1 MKNIIS
7 FILLTIIYN
16 SSLSGK
22 NLNNWIQ
29 SNYFDSINTQIT
41 IDSFGYNFIIENVT
55 QDTLY
60 IFSSYI
66 DDKIIK
72 TDDLK
77 RISKRNDTL
86 IISFLPLIP
95 FVFTSKSDNLI
106 LNPSVFDKH
115 QIVYEFKMVLP
126 NSKIKLVLPK
136 EILIPETQNSKLY
149 CNFNE
154 QKIITERKLLKAKK
168 SAIIMLIE
176 HIIIRLDSLV

>member
-95 FVFTSKSDNLI
+95 FVFTSK
-106 LNPSVFDKH
+106 
-115 QIVYEFKMVLP
+115 
-126 NSKIKLVLPK
+126 
-136 EILIPETQNSKLY
+136 
-149 CNFNE
+149 
-154 QKIITERKLLKAKK
+154 II
-168 SAIIMLIE
+168 
-176 HIIIRLDSLV
+176 